1 MSNSIQFIKTFENQE
16 AVLSQI
22 EKLKSEGHSEDN
34 MYVMAR
40 SDDQLSLVRGRT
52 DVDNQSSSGN
62 MMDRFTS
69 FLSGNDKVHQAFL
82 RMGLNEQESDRV
94 YQEIEDGKLLLYVNE
109 EYSDRFETF
118 DGDPFK
124 LGEQEKTDIQNK
136 KLEKEDPRRLGEDR
150 EEEAVDLDERQ
161 YEDPGSRQDKR
172 NADPISKPDEKNF
185 I

>member
-1 MSNSIQFIKTFENQE
+1 MSNSTQFIKTFENQE
-16 AVLSQI
+16 EVLDQI
-22 EKLKSEGHSEDN
+22 EKLKNQGHSEDN

-40 SDDQLSLVRGRT
+40 EDDQLSLVRGRT
-52 DVDNQSSSGN
+52 DVDNQTSSGKLV
-62 MMDRFTS
+62 DRFTS
-69 FLSGNDKVHQAFL
+69 FLTGNDQVHQAFI
-82 RMGLNEQESDRV
+82 RMGLDEKEADHY
-94 YQEIEDGKLLLYVNE
+94 YQDVQDGKLLLYVNE
-109 EYSDRFETF
+109 EYSSRFETF

-136 KLEKEDPRRLGEDR
+136 KLEKEDPRRLGEDS

-161 YEDPGSRQDKR
+161 YEDPESRQDKR

>member
-1 MSNSIQFIKTFENQE
+1 MTNSTNFIQTFKSQE
-16 AVLSQI
+16 EVLDQI
-22 EKLKSEGHSEDN
+22 EKLKNQGHSEEN
-34 MYVMAR
+34 MYVMAK

-52 DVDNQSSSGN
+52 EVDNQSSSGKI
-62 MMDRFTS
+62 MDRFTS
-69 FLSGNDKVHQAFL
+69 FLTGNDKVHQAFL
-82 RMGLNEQESDRV
+82 RMGLDEQESDNY
-94 YQEIEDGKLLLYVNE
+94 YQAVLDGDLLLYVNK

-136 KLEKEDPRRLGEDR
+136 KLEKEDPRRLGEDS